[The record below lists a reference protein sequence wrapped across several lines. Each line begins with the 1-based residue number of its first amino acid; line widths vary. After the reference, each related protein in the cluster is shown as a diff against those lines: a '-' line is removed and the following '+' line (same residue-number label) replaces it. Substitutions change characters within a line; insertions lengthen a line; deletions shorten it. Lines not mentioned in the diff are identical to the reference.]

1 MRITV
6 PGRMGPSDVCP
17 DGGLRLSHWDQ
28 LQGLEWREGA
38 SPSKQWA
45 LPLLLLRP
53 ALSGPGLKL
62 SVVKYWPPTGGI
74 KLRGP

>member
-28 LQGLEWREGA
+28 LQGLEWRALQAMGFTSTA
-38 SPSKQWA
+38 PKTSPERA
-45 LPLLLLRP
+45 RP
-53 ALSGPGLKL
+53 
-62 SVVKYWPPTGGI
+62 
-74 KLRGP
+74 